1 MKARAFTKALPIGL
15 AALALACSLALAA
28 CAPSGGEKAEEPS
41 QPTNNDSAE
50 KGEYQSYD
58 PEAEAEI
65 TAGKAIEGSEEEE
78 LQQERIAGGSV
89 GGVTSE
95 NLDPIEGITDYSE
108 REYVPAYGMDM
119 QPPAM
124 GHGDNGA
131 DCLSCHKDGGTG
143 AQQPPSHATA
153 DLANEDCASCHKAP

>member
-1 MKARAFTKALPIGL
+1 MKARALNKALPVGL
-15 AALALACSLALAA
+15 AALALACTLMLAA
-28 CAPSGGEKAEEPS
+28 CAPSGGEQTAEPS
-41 QPTNNDSAE
+41 QPESNDSAQ
-50 KGEYQSYD
+50 KGDYTPYD

-78 LQQERIAGGSV
+78 LQQERIAGGAV

-95 NLDPIEGITDYSE
+95 NLEPIEGITDYTD
-108 REYVPAYGMDM
+108 REYVPAYGING
-119 QPPAM
+119 QPPVM

-131 DCLSCHKDGGTG
+131 DCLSCHKDGGAG

-153 DLANEDCASCHKAP
+153 DLENEECASCHKAP